1 MSTRKLVNA
10 FATAGN
16 VLIVPVKPV
25 KKTTTTKKLNEI
37 KNTWTL
43 RVHKPESV
51 IPSILGLNLY
61 PFIDR
66 EPMACLGRG
75 VYGSGYE
82 LGLRYPR
89 GPGKRAKLAIAN
101 VARHQG

>member
-25 KKTTTTKKLNEI
+25 KKKINEI

-51 IPSILGLNLY
+51 TSSILGLNLY

-75 VYGSGYE
+75 VYGSGCE
-82 LGLRYPR
+82 LGLLYPR
-89 GPGKRAKLAIAN
+89 GPGKRGKLAIAN
-101 VARHQG
+101 VAKHQG